1 MGFSGLA
8 AVGPNDNRIVQQ
20 ANPSPMNARLLL
32 LLALLGAL
40 LLAGCSFNA
49 ENDDDGD
56 SDTTLSAGGDGND
69 DKDSPS
75 ASVGAALSVLG
86 VAVLARRRGS

>member
-1 MGFSGLA
+1 
-8 AVGPNDNRIVQQ
+8 
-20 ANPSPMNARLLL
+20 MNARLLL
-32 LLALLGAL
+32 LLALLGTL
-40 LLAGCSFNA
+40 LLAGCSFKA

-75 ASVGAALSVLG
+75 ASVGAVLSVLG
-86 VAVLARRRGS
+86 AAVLARRRASE